1 MGNGNG
7 SAFFEMNDLKL
18 IMILLGCKPP
28 GRNTEQHDLFF
39 GIGKSLS
46 DVKNDILDFWKEAK
60 GKIHIDAWRQVQ
72 SVHGYTIEVIHKED
86 VASSQQEK
94 LFFINLGGYKQN
106 EFEEY
111 HYKLLTVATDKGTA
125 IQKAKGTAFYKH
137 TGFAG
142 AVSHID
148 DKYGIDVD
156 DIYEIEDILPFRLK
170 AQYTIEITKTDTLNE
185 DELHLGYLKID
196 KL

>member
-1 MGNGNG
+1 
-7 SAFFEMNDLKL
+7 
-18 IMILLGCKPP
+18 MILLGCKPS

-39 GIGKSLS
+39 GIGQTLS
-46 DVKNDILDFWKEAK
+46 SVKNDILDFWKEAS
-60 GKIHIDAWRQVQ
+60 GRIHIDAWREVQ
-72 SVHGYTIEVIHKED
+72 LVDGHKIEISERKDEILDHHER
-86 VASSQQEK
+86 

-111 HYKLLTVATDKGTA
+111 HYKLLTVSTDKGAA
-125 IQKAKGTAFYKH
+125 IQKAKQTAFYKH
-137 TGFAG
+137 TGFEG

-156 DIYEIEDILPFRLK
+156 DIYEIQDILPSYLK
-170 AQYTIEITKTDTLNE
+170 EKYTIQITKADNLKE

-196 KL
+196 KI

>member
-1 MGNGNG
+1 
-7 SAFFEMNDLKL
+7 
-18 IMILLGCKPP
+18 MILLGCKPA

-46 DVKNDILDFWKEAK
+46 DVRNDIIDFWKEAN
-60 GKIHIDAWRQVQ
+60 GKIHIDGWREVQ
-72 SVHGYTIEVIHKED
+72 SVDGYAIKVAGKEGGT
-86 VASSQQEK
+86 SSQKEK

-106 EFEEY
+106 ELEEF
-111 HYKLLTVATDKGTA
+111 HYKMLTVATDKGAA
-125 IQKAKGTAFYKH
+125 IQKAKQNAFYKH
-137 TGFAG
+137 TGFEG
-142 AVSHID
+142 ATSHID

-156 DIYEIEDILPFRLK
+156 DIYEIEDILPSHLK
-170 AQYTIEITKTDTLNE
+170 EQYSIQITKADNLNE